1 MDPIHLMTCGGR
13 FLSSED
19 ASKVPPQLQMIL
31 KRAPSY
37 KPPVKHKH
45 RHFILIFVTS
55 ATKIASIDSRSSS
68 NISAILT
75 TRTWMFN
82 ADDIVA
88 FICLKVLT
96 LSFQMSSVSPMPSCS
111 TFAVVSAVY
120 IERPVRAFAVV

>member
-1 MDPIHLMTCGGR
+1 
-13 FLSSED
+13 
-19 ASKVPPQLQMIL
+19 
-31 KRAPSY
+31 
-37 KPPVKHKH
+37 
-45 RHFILIFVTS
+45 
-55 ATKIASIDSRSSS
+55 
-68 NISAILT
+68 
-75 TRTWMFN
+75 MFN